1 MCTPAPVHPGQSLS
15 CFAYVDSVT
24 QLYAFNYAPS
34 PPLTASNGWTL
45 YSPREEFG
53 RMGVGTRSKAWRF
66 TDINKDYTVRSP
78 PSVGPMIFICNAS
91 ASLHSSFVPRTRRV

>member
-1 MCTPAPVHPGQSLS
+1 
-15 CFAYVDSVT
+15 
-24 QLYAFNYAPS
+24 
-34 PPLTASNGWTL
+34 
-45 YSPREEFG
+45 
-53 RMGVGTRSKAWRF
+53 MGVGTRSKAWRF